1 MQLVCLEEKYE
12 ECVAMLRETQ
22 QEVKCVRKNTNPS
35 VIHQHYGTSAFF
47 LPEGSLAA
55 EIEKST
61 RRESSQDRRCAP
73 TEQHLCN
80 SCCEGAR
87 IEPIIA

>member
-1 MQLVCLEEKYE
+1 MTSLLGRLQLAHLEEKYE

-22 QEVKCVRKNTNPS
+22 QEVKCVRKHAKPS

-55 EIEKST
+55 EIDKSN
-61 RRESSQDRRCAP
+61 RREETLDRRCAAVGLNRAP
-73 TEQHLCN
+73 
-80 SCCEGAR
+80 
-87 IEPIIA
+87 